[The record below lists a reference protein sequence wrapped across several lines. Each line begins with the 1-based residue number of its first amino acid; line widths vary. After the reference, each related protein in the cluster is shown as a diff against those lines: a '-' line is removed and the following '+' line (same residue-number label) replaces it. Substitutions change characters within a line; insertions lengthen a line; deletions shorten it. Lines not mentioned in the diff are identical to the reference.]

1 MELTDPHQRAEG
13 CRQGSPGPPQRTNGQ
28 EDSSSTAAQRDTSPV
43 LVPCGSAAAWL
54 PRLTTCS
61 QLLLASPGWVL
72 PKVLHVLLALT
83 LSLSAHLLLSLLIHF
98 SMAGP
103 EYLQP
108 KLPLAPLCFPH
119 DLQELNTH
127 LQNQRWSWG
136 TWQFGPGVGPGSSH
150 RAFALAAPFTHPAL
164 QGCLPHP
171 HHISQPRPPSLLAL
185 AVLWKA
191 PPSCTG
197 LPLFLLYLFS
207 VTPSVPHLID
217 SVCCLPPQL
226 LLGRK

>member
-1 MELTDPHQRAEG
+1 MRSDRLSWAPTEDTR
-13 CRQGSPGPPQRTNGQ
+13 PGGPKFN
-28 EDSSSTAAQRDTSPV
+28 SSSERHQ
-43 LVPCGSAAAWL
+43 PCPPSLWLSRCLASKAHHLLPAPSRISRMGASKGSACIAC
-54 PRLTTCS
+54 T
-61 QLLLASPGWVL
+61 
-72 PKVLHVLLALT
+72 H
-83 LSLSAHLLLSLLIHF
+83 SLSAHLLLPFIIHF
-98 SMAGP
+98 STAGP

-127 LQNQRWSWG
+127 LRNQRWSWG
-136 TWQFGPGVGPGSSH
+136 TWQFGLGVDPGSSH
-150 RAFALAAPFTHPAL
+150 RAFALATPFTCPAL
-164 QGCLPHP
+164 WGCLPHS
-171 HHISQPRPPSLLAL
+171 HHISHLRLPSLLAL

-191 PPSCTG
+191 PPSFTG

-207 VTPSVPHLID
+207 VIPSIPHLTD